1 MMVQIRGITMWA
13 SAFLLTNSAN
23 TDPEPVKSDVTGL
36 GQLYPVTRL
45 QLRFDDRFARW
56 HVLARHAVRNADC
69 HWTLQQLRNWHKL

>member
-45 QLRFDDRFARW
+45 QLRFDDRFAR
-56 HVLARHAVRNADC
+56 
-69 HWTLQQLRNWHKL
+69 